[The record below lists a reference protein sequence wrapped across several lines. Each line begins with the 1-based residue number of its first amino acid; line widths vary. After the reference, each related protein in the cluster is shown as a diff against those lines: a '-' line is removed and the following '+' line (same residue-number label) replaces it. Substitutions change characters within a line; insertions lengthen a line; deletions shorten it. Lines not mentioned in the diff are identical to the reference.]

1 MKKTRMTLICLAA
14 ALLFPVFLLA
24 FSGCDYVR
32 GETAPEEKKDNVIG
46 ESAAEETA
54 VGSDQHYLQLIY
66 ASEGSATIGTG
77 ADELEVIR
85 EKYPEYFE
93 LKPADGIDIIV
104 WQMAKDSYSFAMRTH
119 EEGRTE
125 VSIEEGFSFK
135 GGLNVNQM
143 KKLIAARKI
152 DKNDVTII
160 PWSNPLSSYGILYSA
175 TLENDGNEEIAE
187 KNRAYI
193 RTVEEILFGDAN

>member
-1 MKKTRMTLICLAA
+1 MSLFGGNSIMKKTRITLICLAA

-32 GETAPEEKKDNVIG
+32 GEGAPDEQSASGDQRHAIVLYLG
-46 ESAAEETA
+46 EDSLTD
-54 VGSDQHYLQLIY
+54 VS
-66 ASEGSATIGTG
+66 SV
-77 ADELEVIR
+77 DELEIIR
-85 EKYPEYFE
+85 ERFPEYFE
-93 LKPADGIDIIV
+93 LNPADGIDIIV
-104 WQMAKDSYSFAMRTH
+104 WQMAKDSYSFAMRPH
-119 EEGRTE
+119 EEGRTI
-125 VSIEEGFSFK
+125 VSIEEVDSFK

>member
-1 MKKTRMTLICLAA
+1 MKKTRLPFICLAA
-14 ALLFPVFLLA
+14 ALLLLSLLPA

-32 GETAPEEKKDNVIG
+32 GEGAPDEQSESGDQRHANVIYMG
-46 ESAAEETA
+46 EDSLTD
-54 VGSDQHYLQLIY
+54 VSNV
-66 ASEGSATIGTG
+66 
-77 ADELEVIR
+77 DELEIIR
-85 EKYPEYFE
+85 ERFPEYFE
-93 LKPADGIDIIV
+93 LNPADGIDIIV

-125 VSIEEGFSFK
+125 ASIEEWDSFK
-135 GGLNVNQM
+135 GGLNVNRM

-160 PWSNPLSSYGILYSA
+160 PWGNPLSSYGIPYSE
-175 TLENDGNEEIAE
+175 TLEIDGNEEIAE

-193 RTVEEILFGDAN
+193 RTVEEILFGDTN